1 MDTNFDLEEG
11 FINYN
16 KDLMLK
22 ALLFSMVVYIV
33 ISPYISLHIK
43 KLIPTTFEVELIQAI
58 IFGLTFYLISI
69 NL

>member
-1 MDTNFDLEEG
+1 MELDYEEG

-22 ALLFSMVVYIV
+22 ALLFSMVFYILV
-33 ISPYISLHIK
+33 SPYLSLTIK
-43 KLIPTTFEVELIQAI
+43 KAIPTTFEVELIQAI
-58 IFGLTFYLISI
+58 LFGLLYYLISM